1 MNLTPIALAA
11 LIAITTAA
19 CGDQTKAPTPQANNS
34 QPIIKTEVPLGIKIE
49 PQKPAS
55 GSAPVQLS
63 PSSTQGSSNA
73 QNLGG
78 GKVSQAPAEQPN
90 APQVAPP
97 PKSESRQGGSE
108 VPLRPTT
115 SGSVKTSTGG
125 MKVGVGGV
133 KLGDIQYQSSE
144 TAPDAE
150 IEQAIVES
158 LGGDRTAL
166 QQTRYYY
173 DRIDLSGDGKPEAL
187 VYLSGSYTCGTGG
200 CKMLVLEKSGQRYQL
215 VSKMTLVNA
224 PVIVSSEKSAGW
236 NDLILEVGG
245 GGAVKHYA
253 QMKFDGSAYPV
264 NPSTAPEVA
273 PSSTVNGIA
282 VMNDGMTAGGGIALQ
297 GEG

>member
-1 MNLTPIALAA
+1 VRPAA
-11 LIAITTAA
+11 S
-19 CGDQTKAPTPQANNS
+19 N
-34 QPIIKTEVPLGIKIE
+34 EVKL
-49 PQKPAS
+49 
-55 GSAPVQLS
+55 SA
-63 PSSTQGSSNA
+63 
-73 QNLGG
+73 
-78 GKVSQAPAEQPN
+78 
-90 APQVAPP
+90 
-97 PKSESRQGGSE
+97 
-108 VPLRPTT
+108 
-115 SGSVKTSTGG
+115 
-125 MKVGVGGV
+125 GGV

-200 CKMLVLEKSGQRYQL
+200 CRMLVLEQSGQRYQL

-224 PVIVSSEKSAGW
+224 PVIVSSERSAGW
-236 NDLILEVGG
+236 NDLVLEVSG

-253 QMKFDGSAYPV
+253 QMKFDGNTYPV

-273 PSSTVNGIA
+273 PNTTVNGTAI
-282 VMNDGMTAGGGIALQ
+282 MNDGITAGGGIALQ

>member
-1 MNLTPIALAA
+1 MRIFMNLKPIAIAT
-11 LIAITTAA
+11 LIAITATA

-34 QPIIKTEVPLGIKIE
+34 QPLVKTEVPLGSKTE

-55 GSAPVQLS
+55 VSTPIKPLQGSTQGA
-63 PSSTQGSSNA
+63 QGSSNA
-73 QNLGG
+73 QNPD
-78 GKVSQAPAEQPN
+78 KVSQAPAEPQLN
-90 APQVAPP
+90 TPQVAPP
-97 PKSESRQGGSE
+97 PKNESREGSSE
-108 VPLRPTT
+108 VPLRPAT
-115 SGSVKTSTGG
+115 SGSA
-125 MKVGVGGV
+125 KVSASGV
-133 KLGDIQYQSSE
+133 KMGDIQYRSSE
-144 TAPDAE
+144 TAPNAE

-200 CKMLVLEKSGQRYQL
+200 CKMLVLEQSGQQYQL

-236 NDLILEVGG
+236 NDLVLEVAG
-245 GGAVKHYA
+245 GGADKHYA
-253 QMKFDGSAYPV
+253 RMQFDGNAYPV

-273 PSSTVNGIA
+273 PNSTVNGTA
-282 VMNDGMTAGGGIALQ
+282 VMNDGITSDGGIALQ

>member
-1 MNLTPIALAA
+1 MNFKPIAIAI

-34 QPIIKTEVPLGIKIE
+34 QPLVKTEVPLGNKTE

-55 GSAPVQLS
+55 GSTPVK
-63 PSSTQGSSNA
+63 PSSGSTSGSS

-78 GKVSQAPAEQPN
+78 GTVSQAPAAQPN
-90 APQVAPP
+90 TPQVATP
-97 PKSESRQGGSE
+97 PKSESRQSRLE
-108 VPLRPTT
+108 VPLRPAT
-115 SGSVKTSTGG
+115 SGDVKMGA
-125 MKVGVGGV
+125 GGV
-133 KLGDIQYQSSE
+133 KMGDIQYQSSE

-187 VYLSGSYTCGTGG
+187 VYLNGSYTCGTGG
-200 CKMLVLEKSGQRYQL
+200 CKMLILEQSGQRYQL

-236 NDLILEVGG
+236 NDLVLEVAG
-245 GGAVKHYA
+245 GGAAKHYA
-253 QMKFDGSAYPV
+253 QMKFDGSTYPI

-273 PSSTVNGIA
+273 PNSTLNGTS

>member
-1 MNLTPIALAA
+1 MNLKPIAIAT
-11 LIAITTAA
+11 LIALTTAA

-34 QPIIKTEVPLGIKIE
+34 QPLVQTEVPLGSKTE
-49 PQKPAS
+49 SQKPAPAVS
-55 GSAPVQLS
+55 VKPSPSGIQGSTSGNSNSQLGSATS
-63 PSSTQGSSNA
+63 P
-73 QNLGG
+73 
-78 GKVSQAPAEQPN
+78 APAKVQPK
-90 APQVAPP
+90 APQVTLP
-97 PKSESRQGGSE
+97 PKTEPRSTSE
-108 VPLRPTT
+108 VPVRPAVP
-115 SGSVKTSTGG
+115 SEVKQSTGG
-125 MKVGVGGV
+125 V
-133 KLGDIQYQSSE
+133 KMGDIQYQSSE

-173 DRIDLSGDGKPEAL
+173 DRIDLNGDGKPEAL

-200 CKMLVLEKSGQRYQL
+200 CKMLVLEQSGQQYQL

-236 NDLILEVGG
+236 SDLVLQVAGG
-245 GGAVKHYA
+245 GEAKHYA
-253 QMKFDGSAYPV
+253 QMKFDGNTYPV

-273 PSSTVNGIA
+273 PNTTVNGTA
-282 VMNDGMTAGGGIALQ
+282 VMNDGITAGGGIALQ

>member
-1 MNLTPIALAA
+1 MNLTSIALAT

-34 QPIIKTEVPLGIKIE
+34 QPLIKTEVPLGIKTE

-55 GSAPVQLS
+55 GSTPVKPLQG
-63 PSSTQGSSNA
+63 TQGSNPQGGSN
-73 QNLGG
+73 
-78 GKVSQAPAEQPN
+78 VPQAPTEPQPN

-97 PKSESRQGGSE
+97 SKSESRQGGSE
-108 VPLRPTT
+108 VPLRPAT
-115 SGSVKTSTGG
+115 SGDVKIGA
-125 MKVGVGGV
+125 GGV
-133 KLGDIQYQSSE
+133 KMGDIRYQSSE

-166 QQTRYYY
+166 KQTRYYY

-200 CKMLVLEKSGQRYQL
+200 CKMLVLEQSGQRYQL

-236 NDLILEVGG
+236 NDLVLEVAG
-245 GGAVKHYA
+245 GGAAKHYA

-273 PSSTVNGIA
+273 PNATVNGTA

>member
-1 MNLTPIALAA
+1 MNLKPIAIAT
-11 LIAITTAA
+11 LIAITAAA
-19 CGDQTKAPTPQANNS
+19 CGDQTKAPVPQANNS
-34 QPIIKTEVPLGIKIE
+34 QPLVQTEVILGSKTES
-49 PQKPAS
+49 QKPAPAVS
-55 GSAPVQLS
+55 VKPS
-63 PSSTQGSSNA
+63 PSGTQNNTPSNSNSSN
-73 QNLGG
+73 LGT
-78 GKVSQAPAEQPN
+78 VSPAPAKTQP
-90 APQVAPP
+90 VAPP
-97 PKSESRQGGSE
+97 PKNESRPTSE
-108 VPLRPTT
+108 VPVRPAA
-115 SGSVKTSTGG
+115 SSDVKLSA
-125 MKVGVGGV
+125 GGV

-200 CKMLVLEKSGQRYQL
+200 CRMLVLEQSGQRYQL

-224 PVIVSSEKSAGW
+224 PVIVSSERSAGW
-236 NDLILEVGG
+236 NDLVLEVAG

-253 QMKFDGSAYPV
+253 QMKFDGNTYPV

-273 PSSTVNGIA
+273 PNTTVNGTAI
-282 VMNDGMTAGGGIALQ
+282 MNDGMTAGGGIALQ